1 MSHHFVVFI
10 FLVRLLKLHRQFTD
24 LSFVL
29 SSLEFL
35 RVKFSVIE
43 LENIYKALQ
52 LLVQV
57 ELVVVVQAFEFGFW
71 RRVILFEILNNV
83 QRVLVALQVL
93 DLRRS
98 VFPAKVPGIRLHV
111 GGVERGVLD
120 YVLQVISVLP

>member
-1 MSHHFVVFI
+1 MLCHHLSHHFVVFI

-98 VFPAKVPGIRLHV
+98 VFPAEAGNEDRAPEANRP
-111 GGVERGVLD
+111 
-120 YVLQVISVLP
+120 Q